1 MLTGSFTFSL
11 SVQVLL
17 VSFLVRKEN
26 GFLKGNDIYSLRTV
40 SQFGG

>member
-11 SVQVLL
+11 SVQMLQ
-17 VSFLVRKEN
+17 VSFLLRKGI
-26 GFLKGNDIYSLRTV
+26 GFLKRNDIYSLRTV